1 MGYLSGFGVSTGET
15 VKFTITMKS
24 VVKSTLF
31 FAVMLSMAVGCQS
44 KKAESESS
52 AAMTDTATIV
62 ESETIVS
69 GDSATMMT
77 DTTKV
82 VMPDSTKK

>member
-1 MGYLSGFGVSTGET
+1 MRLTYQPVKT

-44 KKAESESS
+44 KKTESS
-52 AAMTDTATIV
+52 EAATTDTATIV
-62 ESETIVS
+62 ESETVVS
-69 GDSATMMT
+69 GDSAMMMT

-82 VMPDSTKK
+82 VMPDSTTK

>member
-1 MGYLSGFGVSTGET
+1 LGYLLAVRVSIHET

-44 KKAESESS
+44 KKTESS
-52 AAMTDTATIV
+52 ETATTDTATIV
-62 ESETIVS
+62 ESETVVS
-69 GDSATMMT
+69 GDSAMMMT

>member
-1 MGYLSGFGVSTGET
+1 
-15 VKFTITMKS
+15 MKS
-24 VVKSTLF
+24 LVKSTLF

-44 KKAESESS
+44 KKTESS
-52 AAMTDTATIV
+52 AAATDTATVV

-69 GDSATMMT
+69 GDSAMMMT

-82 VMPDSTKK
+82 VMPDSTK